1 MEAYARYGPA
11 LVRKAERMLR
21 SRDDALDMVHALF
34 ADLLASG
41 ERTWDLPYLYRATT
55 NRCLSWLRDEKN
67 RARLLALHDPV
78 WSQASAPIDQQAIGA
93 DLVAKLA
100 VRVDDD
106 VLETVIAHHLDGM
119 TQDEVAE
126 LMGVSRKTVGR
137 KLDRAREALSELSSG
152 ADFGGAS

>member
-1 MEAYARYGPA
+1 MDAYARYGPA

-41 ERTWDLPYLYRATT
+41 ERSYELPYLYRAIT
-55 NRCLSWLRDEKN
+55 NRCLSWLRDERN
-67 RARLLALHDPV
+67 RARLLALHD
-78 WSQASAPIDQQAIGA
+78 SSRASVAEPIDQRAIGV

-119 TQDEVAE
+119 SHDEIAE

-137 KLDRAREALSELSSG
+137 KLERAREALAALSSG
-152 ADFGGAS
+152 VDLGGSP